1 MEDQNYSHEIRIP
14 CDIEE
19 TIVFGGAEGDDYEA
33 LRLKTGGRLGVLI
46 RFNLG
51 ETPLTFRTF
60 EDSAEGREEARR
72 FLISWQLLTEA
83 DRTFKIHMPTMFCRS
98 CCDSVSS

>member
-1 MEDQNYSHEIRIP
+1 MEDQNASHEIRIP

-51 ETPLTFRTF
+51 ETPIAFRTF
-60 EDSAEGREEARR
+60 EDSAEGLEDADR
-72 FLISWQLLTEA
+72 FLRTWQL
-83 DRTFKIHMPTMFCRS
+83 FMQ
-98 CCDSVSS
+98 